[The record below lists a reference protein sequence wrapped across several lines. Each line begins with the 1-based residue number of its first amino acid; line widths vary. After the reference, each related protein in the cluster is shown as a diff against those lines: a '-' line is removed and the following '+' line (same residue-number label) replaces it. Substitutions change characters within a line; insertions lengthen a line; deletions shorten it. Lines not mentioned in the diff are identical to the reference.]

1 MKSDERRFKWTW
13 SQASKAI
20 IGEILFAIAVNV
32 FVVPFGLYNGGII
45 GISQL
50 IRSFL
55 ISTFNI
61 HTSIDFAGIINFL
74 INVPLFIL
82 AYRHISKTF
91 FYRTVF
97 CVVIQ
102 TIALTVIPIPELPL
116 VDEMITSVLIG
127 GILGGVAGGL
137 ILSAAASGGGTDII
151 GVLLTLKNRNLSVG
165 KIGLAINLFVYG
177 VCGLLYGVQVMIY
190 SIIYTAIYSLVVDRL
205 HEQNICSTAI
215 IFTKQKPK
223 EIADF
228 VQKEL
233 DRDVTWWEGVGCHDD
248 TKTYICYV
256 VLSKYELMRLERH
269 LNEIDESAFVV
280 KQDGVGIRGNF
291 QKKLT

>member
-1 MKSDERRFKWTW
+1 MKKDELFKWTW
-13 SQASKAI
+13 SQAGQALF
-20 IGEILFAIAVNV
+20 GEVLFALAVNL
-32 FVVPFGLYNGGII
+32 FIVPFGLYNGGII

-50 IRSFL
+50 IRTFL
-55 ISTFNI
+55 INVFNI
-61 HTSIDFAGIINFL
+61 HVSFDFAGIINFL

-102 TIALTVIPIPELPL
+102 TIALTVIPVPELPL

-127 GILGGVAGGL
+127 GVLGGVGGGL

-165 KIGLAINLFVYG
+165 KIGLSINVIVYTI
-177 VCGLLYGVQVMIY
+177 CGLLYGIQIMIY
-190 SIIYTAIYSLVVDRL
+190 SIIYTAISSLMVDNL

-215 IFTKQKPK
+215 IFTKKKPTK
-223 EIADF
+223 IIDF
-228 VQKEL
+228 IKTEL
-233 DRDVTWWEGVGCHDD
+233 DRDVTWWHGIGSHDE
-248 TKTYICYV
+248 TTTYICYA

-269 LNEIDESAFVV
+269 LSVIDSSAFVV
-280 KQDGVGIRGNF
+280 KQDRVGIRGNF